1 MYAALGTNE
10 VKNADRVK
18 VQPEWINQMSLTN
31 VEAGSNVLWAT
42 FLAAIVFTA
51 YACYLVKQ
59 VYMQWIVYRH
69 RHLAANAKKG
79 YGLSVLVQYIPE
91 ELRTDVALARFYESI
106 FKDKFESC
114 VVARDLAKLM
124 DARAKI
130 DQYEWKLELAEAK
143 WEALQGKHSA
153 AEQKARGKRG
163 EKKRASSSPLGEH
176 LLSDGTGQQAYA
188 ESESDIES
196 GNHRHHNTGRK
207 MAKRPQHRT
216 RRLHLPVGKKVDSI
230 EWFGSAIER
239 LEKEIEQGMKENFKP
254 LNSGIVTFNSAVAA
268 LSCEGILAPQVEP
281 YSMMQRFAPEPQDVY
296 WPNLGINK
304 RQRTIR
310 ELLVAA
316 ATFWLVIFWLIPVL
330 FVSSLTTLSSLSSR
344 APWLDPIVHASPV
357 IAGFLAGFLPSLALL
372 LFNLLLPK
380 ILLEFSRFEGIE
392 AHSWMQLS
400 LFNRFFIFSVVN
412 NFLAVTL
419 GGALMDQLDAF
430 IESPT
435 SIVELLGAS
444 VPKAATFFTNYIM
457 IMSFVGFP
465 AELLNPVG
473 LLLGTTLKKTVAT
486 TEAQKDRAEGPSDGG
501 EYGVTYSLHI
511 FVVLVAFVFAPIA
524 PIILPFATIYCAI
537 GLLVCKYKALYCIVP
552 TDESGGAFWPA
563 VFAKVR
569 IVFLIA
575 HITLVGIFAL
585 KKQVYITPIAI
596 GLPIVSWW

>member
-1 MYAALGTNE
+1 
-10 VKNADRVK
+10 
-18 VQPEWINQMSLTN
+18 
-31 VEAGSNVLWAT
+31 
-42 FLAAIVFTA
+42 
-51 YACYLVKQ
+51 
-59 VYMQWIVYRH
+59 
-69 RHLAANAKKG
+69 
-79 YGLSVLVQYIPE
+79 
-91 ELRTDVALARFYESI
+91 
-106 FKDKFESC
+106 
-114 VVARDLAKLM
+114 M

-130 DQYEWKLELAEAK
+130 DQYEWKLELAETK
-143 WEALQGKHSA
+143 WKALQEKRRA
-153 AEQKARGKRG
+153 AEQKAGGKRG
-163 EKKRASSSPLGEH
+163 KKKRASSSPLGEH
-176 LLSDGTGQQAYA
+176 LLNDGMGQQAYA
-188 ESESDIES
+188 GSGSDIES
-196 GNHRHHNTGRK
+196 GNNHHNTGRK

-230 EWFGSAIER
+230 EWFGSEIER
-239 LEKEIEQGMKENFKP
+239 LEKEIEEGMKENFKP
-254 LNSGIVTFNSAVAA
+254 LNSGIITFNSAVAA

-281 YSMMQRFAPEPQDVY
+281 YSMLHRFAPEPQDLY
-296 WPNLGINK
+296 WPNLGISK

-357 IAGFLAGFLPSLALL
+357 IAGFLAGILPSLALL

-392 AHSWMQLS
+392 ANSWMQLS
-400 LFNRFFIFSVVN
+400 LFDRFFTFIVVN

-444 VPKAATFFTNYIM
+444 VPKAAIFFTNYIM

-465 AELLNPVG
+465 TMLLNPVG
-473 LLLGTTLKKTVAT
+473 LLLGTMLKNTVAT
-486 TEAQKDRAEGPSDGG
+486 TKAQKDRAEAPNDE

-563 VFAKVR
+563 VYAKLR

-585 KKQVYITPIAI
+585 KKQVYISPIAI